1 MTRCDPERSPI
12 TPHRIGK
19 RLRLLRE
26 LNAARRRG
34 ETVLLVTRELALEK
48 ADERIGFVRDA
59 TYRAC
64 VLRSRSRKAQP

>member
-1 MTRCDPERSPI
+1 VTRSDPDRSPI

-26 LNAARRRG
+26 LNAARARG
-34 ETVLLVTRELALEK
+34 EMAVLVTRELALEK

-64 VLRSRSRKAQP
+64 VLRSRTRKAQP